1 MSDLSTTYLGLALRS
16 PLVASASPLTGELDS
31 LRRLEDCGAAAVVLP
46 SMFEE
51 QITHEMHE
59 HHRLMSVGAELS
71 AESTSFFPEPAS
83 REGTAD
89 HYLRKIEMAKRA
101 LGIPVMAS
109 LNGATPGGW
118 ERFARQ
124 MQEAGADAL
133 ELNIYIVA
141 ADGNITSDQIEQRYI
156 DMVMLVR
163 DAVEIPV
170 AVKVGP
176 YFSAF
181 ANMAHRIVNAGA
193 DGLVLFNRFYQ
204 PDVDLDHLEV
214 AAHLEL
220 STSFEMRLPLRW
232 IAILQGSVGCS
243 LAASTGISSA
253 RDVLKMLL
261 VGADVTMMTSALLRH
276 GPEHLMLVEDELE
289 RWISN
294 NAYSSVE
301 QLRGSLSQRSVPDPA
316 AFERANYMKV
326 LNSYSDL
333 GGYR

>member
-1 MSDLSTTYLGLALRS
+1 MSDLSTTYMGLALRS
-16 PLVASASPLTGELDS
+16 PLVASASPLTGGLDA

-59 HHRLMSVGAELS
+59 HHRLMSLGAELS
-71 AESTSFFPEPAS
+71 AESTSFFPEPVS

-89 HYLRKIEMAKRA
+89 HYLRRIEMAKRA

-118 ERFARQ
+118 ERFALQ
-124 MQEAGADAL
+124 IQEAGADAL

-141 ADGNITSDQIEQRYI
+141 ADGEITSDQIEQRYI
-156 DMVMLVR
+156 DMIMLVR
-163 DAVEIPV
+163 DVVDIPV

-214 AAHLEL
+214 AARLEL

-232 IAILQGSVGCS
+232 IAILHGSVGCS

-261 VGADVTMMTSALLRH
+261 VGADVTMMTSALLKH
-276 GPEHLMLVEDELE
+276 GPEHLMLVEDELD
-289 RWISN
+289 RWISS
-294 NAYSSVE
+294 NAYSSVG

-333 GGYR
+333 GSYR